1 MVRTYG
7 TGEDEDKNG
16 IPELLLLRGLNEEEK
31 EATGTPSWCSARRT
45 VTETSDA
52 VAISPALLN

>member
-45 VTETSDA
+45 ATENRRRCGNLSGN
-52 VAISPALLN
+52 V